1 MRNNVL
7 LISLLCIMQLI
18 SRQKKKPMP
27 MYYVEICYP
36 SNEYQVTPIRDSIIT
51 IEGRRAFLPYGSTSG
66 R

>member
-1 MRNNVL
+1 
-7 LISLLCIMQLI
+7 MQLI